1 MKASELKEKSR
12 EELVEM
18 LDGSRKEYFRLK
30 MRQAT
35 GQLEKVSDMVKLR
48 KDIARLNTV
57 IRERELGGF

>member
-1 MKASELKEKSR
+1 MKASELMVKER
-12 EELVEM
+12 AELQEM
-18 LDGSRKEYFRLK
+18 LENSRKEYFRLK

-57 IRERELGGF
+57 IRERELRG

>member
-1 MKASELKEKSR
+1 MKAKELSEKSR
-12 EELVEM
+12 TELQEM
-18 LDGSRKEYFRLK
+18 LDSSRKEYFRLK

-57 IRERELGGF
+57 IRERELRG

>member
-1 MKASELKEKSR
+1 MKASELKEKSQAELESML
-12 EELVEM
+12 EE
-18 LDGSRKEYFRLK
+18 SRREYFRLK

-57 IRERELGGF
+57 IRERVRG

>member
-1 MKASELKEKSR
+1 MKAKELSEKSR
-12 EELVEM
+12 AELQEM

-57 IRERELGGF
+57 IRERELRG

>member
-1 MKASELKEKSR
+1 MKAAELKEKSR
-12 EELVEM
+12 AELETM
-18 LDGSRKEYFRLK
+18 LEDSRREYFRLK

-57 IRERELGGF
+57 INERARG

>member
-1 MKASELKEKSR
+1 MKASELKDKSQA
-12 EELVEM
+12 ELQSM
-18 LDGSRKEYFRLK
+18 LEDSRKEYFRLK

-57 IRERELGGF
+57 IRERVRG

>member
-1 MKASELKEKSR
+1 MKASELKEKSQAELESML
-12 EELVEM
+12 EE
-18 LDGSRKEYFRLK
+18 SRKEFFKLK

-57 IRERELGGF
+57 IRERVRG

>member
-1 MKASELKEKSR
+1 MKASELMGKEPA
-12 EELVEM
+12 ELQEM
-18 LDGSRKEYFRLK
+18 LENSRKEYFRLK

-57 IRERELGGF
+57 IRERELRG

>member
-1 MKASELKEKSR
+1 MKASELSEKSKV
-12 EELVEM
+12 ELQEM
-18 LDGSRKEYFRLK
+18 LDASRKEYFRLK

-57 IRERELGGF
+57 IRERELRG

>member
-1 MKASELKEKSR
+1 MKAAELSVKSNA
-12 EELVEM
+12 ELQEM
-18 LDGSRKEYFRLK
+18 LEVSRKEYFRLK

-57 IRERELGGF
+57 IRERELRG

>member
-1 MKASELKEKSR
+1 MKAAEMKGMSRAELTA
-12 EELVEM
+12 M
-18 LDGSRKEYFRLK
+18 LESNRKEYFRLK

-57 IRERELGGF
+57 IRERDLEG

>member
-1 MKASELKEKSR
+1 MKASELKEKSQAELESML
-12 EELVEM
+12 EE
-18 LDGSRKEYFRLK
+18 SRKEYFRLK

-57 IRERELGGF
+57 IPERVRG

>member
-1 MKASELKEKSR
+1 MKAAELNEKSSA
-12 EELVEM
+12 ELHEM
-18 LDGSRKEYFRLK
+18 LENSRKEFFRLK

-57 IRERELGGF
+57 IRERELRG

>member
-1 MKASELKEKSR
+1 MKASELKDKSQA
-12 EELVEM
+12 EIQSM
-18 LDGSRKEYFRLK
+18 LEDSRKEYFRLK

-57 IRERELGGF
+57 IRERVRG